1 MELMFVFFISFKFIL
16 FKKNINFIFYNF
28 QDESCLGF
36 FNEETREW
44 ECEDKCL
51 KEENGKYCGKTGK

>member
-1 MELMFVFFISFKFIL
+1 ML
-16 FKKNINFIFYNF
+16 FYLYNL

-51 KEENGKYCGKTGK
+51 KEENGKYCGKTGKSIFIHLVS